1 MTRLK
6 NLLRNRNAIL
16 LLGLLCG
23 LFIPYAV
30 PVTRHFILFG
40 LGLTMTLSTMEIGN
54 DAFRSP
60 RRILVPALI
69 GIALNYLLLG
79 SIQIGLSSLFISNE
93 AIWTG
98 LVLVAAVPPAIAII
112 PFSGILR
119 ANPTLSLFGTV
130 GAHLAALAIT
140 PLIAISLLGATSFNP
155 RKLLIT
161 LFFLIVVPLI
171 ASRVLI
177 CRPGI
182 RERVIPLRGTITN
195 WTFFFVFYT
204 MVGLNRDFLLGKIT
218 VVLPIAAILL
228 TTTFALGFLID
239 RVGILFHLSPE
250 TRTSLV
256 LLGTLKNQA
265 NAGGLALT
273 FFSQEAALPAA
284 ISSII
289 MMTYF
294 MWLDFWKRRS

>member
-1 MTRLK
+1 MPKLK

-16 LLGLLCG
+16 LLGLTCG
-23 LFIPYAV
+23 LFFPYAV
-30 PVTRHFILFG
+30 PVTRHFVLFG
-40 LGLTMTLSTMEIGN
+40 LGLTMSVATMEIGN

-69 GIALNYLLLG
+69 GIAMNYLLLG
-79 SIQIGLSSLFISNE
+79 SVQIGLSSLFIRNE

-130 GAHLAALAIT
+130 GAHLSALAIT
-140 PLIAISLLGATSFNP
+140 PLIAVGLLGAASFNP
-155 RKLLIT
+155 QKLLIT
-161 LFFLIVVPLI
+161 LALLIVLPLVI
-171 ASRVLI
+171 SRVLI
-177 CRPGI
+177 RDGI
-182 RERVIPLRGTITN
+182 RERFTPYRGTITN
-195 WTFFFVFYT
+195 WSFFFVFYT
-204 MVGLNRDFLLGKIT
+204 MVGLNRDFLLGKIA

-228 TTTFALGFLID
+228 TTTFLLGFLID
-239 RVGILFHLSPE
+239 RVSGLFHLPQE

-289 MMTYF
+289 MMAYF
-294 MWLDFWKRRS
+294 VWLDFRKRGA